1 MLRQGRYGSTEA
13 EDDLLARVRQQ
24 DDDFCRVLI
33 AAIEAGRESC
43 PVGVITEPGTKKP
56 ILGYQGPDSYY

>member
-1 MLRQGRYGSTEA
+1 MLRQGRYGFNEA
-13 EDDLLARVRQQ
+13 DDDLLARMRQQ

-33 AAIEAGRESC
+33 SAIEAGRESC

-56 ILGYQGPDSYY
+56 ILGYQRADSYY